1 MMMMNYSTAQVAH
14 RSSWSLMFAVEGD
27 YGAESAF
34 FVVFF
39 NSFFAGK
46 ESRFRALLVYF

>member
-1 MMMMNYSTAQVAH
+1 MMMMMNYSTAQVAL

-27 YGAESAF
+27 FGGERRAF

-39 NSFFAGK
+39 NSFFAGGK
-46 ESRFRALLVYF
+46 